1 MSISVEVE
9 NTCTCQYCEQCECS
23 YSYIPTDECPEC
35 QAEMKESD
43 CYGDCYNDAKE
54 AALSYIMDWA
64 DFHKVDSWAIRYE
77 GMTWERKSGTT
88 YPISG
93 LEETFDALTVN
104 GDYRLV
110 FILDNGTL
118 KVLRYSHDEPMGAS
132 FTFIAERET
141 VNA

>member
-1 MSISVEVE
+1 
-9 NTCTCQYCEQCECS
+9 
-23 YSYIPTDECPEC
+23 
-35 QAEMKESD
+35 MKESN
-43 CYGDCYNDAKE
+43 CYGDCYTDAKE
-54 AALSYIMDWA
+54 AALEMLLEWA
-64 DFHKVDSWAIRYE
+64 DSHGVTEWTINYA
-77 GMTWERKSGTT
+77 GMTWERRSGTT

-93 LEETFDALTVN
+93 LEETFDALTIR

-132 FTFIAERET
+132 FIFTTERET